1 MKNQFVKCISQ
12 LLFLL
17 LIIGVLPVYAQKKS
31 KEKIYRLPDDLET
44 LAGDPAL
51 LKKPEGLT
59 VAAYAFPNYH
69 ASALHNKIYSQG
81 WTEYNLIRSARPWFE
96 GHQQP
101 RTPLLGEL
109 DESKPSTWETYNKL
123 CKQSGIDVLI
133 WDWYWYDGKPC
144 LHFSKSWRTPIIPT
158 CHTTSTGQSFY
169 ANAVTPLS
177 AITTGAIFS
186 AGHAPKP
193 PVSFND
199 CSSDFPFV
207 TEPCMPIY

>member
-144 LHFSKSWRTPIIPT
+144 QY
-158 CHTTSTGQSFY
+158 QSQ
-169 ANAVTPLS
+169 TMS
-177 AITTGAIFS
+177 A
-186 AGHAPKP
+186 
-193 PVSFND
+193 
-199 CSSDFPFV
+199 
-207 TEPCMPIY
+207 

>member
-1 MKNQFVKCISQ
+1 MKNQFVKRISQ

-31 KEKIYRLPDDLET
+31 KEKIYRLPDDLAT

-81 WTEYNLIRSARPWFE
+81 WTEYNLIRSARPWCE

-101 RTPLLGEL
+101 RTPL
-109 DESKPSTWETYNKL
+109 
-123 CKQSGIDVLI
+123 
-133 WDWYWYDGKPC
+133 
-144 LHFSKSWRTPIIPT
+144 
-158 CHTTSTGQSFY
+158 
-169 ANAVTPLS
+169 
-177 AITTGAIFS
+177 
-186 AGHAPKP
+186 
-193 PVSFND
+193 
-199 CSSDFPFV
+199 
-207 TEPCMPIY
+207 

>member
-81 WTEYNLIRSARPWFE
+81 WTEYNLLVLGLKGINSHVRP
-96 GHQQP
+96 
-101 RTPLLGEL
+101 
-109 DESKPSTWETYNKL
+109 
-123 CKQSGIDVLI
+123 C
-133 WDWYWYDGKPC
+133 
-144 LHFSKSWRTPIIPT
+144 
-158 CHTTSTGQSFY
+158 
-169 ANAVTPLS
+169 
-177 AITTGAIFS
+177 
-186 AGHAPKP
+186 
-193 PVSFND
+193 
-199 CSSDFPFV
+199 
-207 TEPCMPIY
+207 